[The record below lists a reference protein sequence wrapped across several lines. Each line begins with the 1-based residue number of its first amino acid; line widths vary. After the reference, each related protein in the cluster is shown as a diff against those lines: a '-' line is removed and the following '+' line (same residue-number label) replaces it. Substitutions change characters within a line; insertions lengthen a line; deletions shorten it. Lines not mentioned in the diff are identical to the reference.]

1 MEIDLRKKVSF
12 YLDFSLFLKSRYV
25 YELGQGLAEEK
36 RMAIIKGLEWTFNT
50 VAEEYDKWS
59 PEYVS
64 ELYEDLF
71 DYQPLT
77 LNSEA
82 LEVGI
87 GTGQATLPILRT
99 GCKLTAVEL
108 GDQLAELTRRKFK
121 DYVNLAVV
129 TSSFQDF
136 DDREDHYDLI
146 YSASAFHWI
155 PEEIG
160 YPKVYQMLKSK
171 GTFARFAKH
180 GNYRLGNQDMYE
192 KIQEIYAQYMP
203 YSVATPPFSEA
214 DAMKRSKISLRY
226 GFIDQKVKLY
236 TRKRSYTAQEYVS
249 LIATQSDHIVLK
261 ESLKNQ
267 FYSAIKQVIEDKGG
281 RIELIDT
288 IDLEL
293 ARKP

>member
-12 YLDFSLFLKSRYV
+12 YLDLSLFLKSRYV

-77 LNSEA
+77 LNSEV

-121 DYVNLAVV
+121 DYVNLA
-129 TSSFQDF
+129 SSQVLF
-136 DDREDHYDLI
+136 RIL
-146 YSASAFHWI
+146 
-155 PEEIG
+155 
-160 YPKVYQMLKSK
+160 M
-171 GTFARFAKH
+171 T
-180 GNYRLGNQDMYE
+180 E
-192 KIQEIYAQYMP
+192 KIIM
-203 YSVATPPFSEA
+203 
-214 DAMKRSKISLRY
+214 ISSILLQLFTGFLR
-226 GFIDQKVKLY
+226 KLDIQRF
-236 TRKRSYTAQEYVS
+236 TKC
-249 LIATQSDHIVLK
+249 LNPK
-261 ESLKNQ
+261 EHLQGLPSM
-267 FYSAIKQVIEDKGG
+267 E
-281 RIELIDT
+281 T
-288 IDLEL
+288 IDWEIKICMRRF
-293 ARKP
+293 RKFMLSICLIL